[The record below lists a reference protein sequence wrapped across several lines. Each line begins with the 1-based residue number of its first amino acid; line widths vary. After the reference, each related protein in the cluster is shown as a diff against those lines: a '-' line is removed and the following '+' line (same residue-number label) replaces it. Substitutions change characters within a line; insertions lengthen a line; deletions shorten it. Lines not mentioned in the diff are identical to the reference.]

1 MGPGCTGIINFWM
14 NEWHQDWKIEET
26 TSLELNQGEVVGRYD
41 PYWKMEQFLGIPF
54 ARAPVEDLRWR
65 PPVALESFED
75 MSKRG
80 NEFQQQIA
88 CIQTADMPAG
98 VKMGEDC
105 LRLDLFRPA
114 DLKEPASLAI
124 WIHGGSFFYGTGMD
138 PYFNVTKL
146 TSMGNIVAKIN
157 YRMGLFGFMNTY
169 NDIEG
174 YTEGQG
180 SSGSRIYRIVAG
192 HTSAE
197 PGLRWKLWTTRS
209 TIGY

>member
-1 MGPGCTGIINFWM
+1 MINFWM

-26 TSLELNQGEVVGRYD
+26 ASLELNQGKVVGNYD
-41 PYWKMEQFLGIPF
+41 SYWNMEQFLGIPF
-54 ARAPVEDLRWR
+54 AKPPVEDLRWR
-65 PPVALESFED
+65 PPVALESFDE
-75 MSKRG
+75 MGKRG

-88 CIQTADMPAG
+88 CIQTAAMPAG

-114 DLKEPASLAI
+114 NLEEPAPLAI

-138 PYFNVTKL
+138 PYYNVTKL
-146 TSMGNIVAKIN
+146 TSMGNIVARIN

-180 SSGSRIYRIVAG
+180 SPNSFNQGTVAR
-192 HTSAE
+192 HASIE
-197 PGLRWKLWTTRS
+197 P
-209 TIGY
+209 

>member
-1 MGPGCTGIINFWM
+1 MINFWM

-26 TSLELNQGEVVGRYD
+26 ASVELNQGKIVGTYD
-41 PYWKMEQFLGIPF
+41 PYWNMEQFLGIPF
-54 ARAPVEDLRWR
+54 AKPPVEDLRWR
-65 PPVALESFED
+65 PPVALESFDELG
-75 MSKRG
+75 KRG

-114 DLKEPASLAI
+114 DLEEPAPLAI

-138 PYFNVTKL
+138 PYYNVTKL
-146 TSMGNIVAKIN
+146 TSMGNIVARIN
-157 YRMGLFGFMNTY
+157 YRMSLFGFMNTC
-169 NDIEG
+169 NDNEG

-180 SSGSRIYRIVAG
+180 SSNNPRHGV
-192 HTSAE
+192 
-197 PGLRWKLWTTRS
+197 LRS
-209 TIGY
+209 VS